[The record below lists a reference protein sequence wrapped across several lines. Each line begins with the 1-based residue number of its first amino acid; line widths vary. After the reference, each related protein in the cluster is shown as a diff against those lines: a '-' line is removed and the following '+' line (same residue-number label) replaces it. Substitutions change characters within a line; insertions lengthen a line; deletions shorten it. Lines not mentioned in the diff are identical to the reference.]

1 MVSSLEIVK
10 GSVVKA
16 RAGRDKDD
24 FFIVVE
30 VDSEYAMIC
39 NGKRR
44 SVEKP
49 KRKKLKHL
57 YATKTV
63 VEEKSMSTNRE
74 IRKALSRFI
83 GAQGE
88 MIPQ

>member
-1 MVSSLEIVK
+1 MEIIR

-16 RAGRDKDD
+16 KAGRDKND

-57 YATKTV
+57 SATKTV
-63 VEEKSMSTNRE
+63 VDEKSMSTNRE
-74 IRKALSRFI
+74 MRKALSRFN
-83 GAQGE
+83 GTQGE

>member
-1 MVSSLEIVK
+1 MEIIR

-16 RAGRDKDD
+16 KAGRDKND

-30 VDSEYAMIC
+30 VDCEYAMIC

-57 YATKTV
+57 SATKTV
-63 VEEKSMSTNRE
+63 VDEKSMSTNRE
-74 IRKALSRFI
+74 MRKALSRFN
-83 GAQGE
+83 GTQGE